1 MVGKRLRWS
10 IRLTVL
16 QGSGLVGFE
25 ATHERLVVVLQLH
38 GRIWV
43 GLLTSP
49 MDGFRFEACEAMVV
63 WQWRF
68 WCGRFRRLQ
77 VFGLRWSEI
86 PRSTLDEEAR
96 ALVMRFDQRVWMEDA
111 VSSRDLVCGRLIER
125 RDQADLG
132 ELLRRMDKNGVKE
145 LVAGD

>member
-1 MVGKRLRWS
+1 
-10 IRLTVL
+10 
-16 QGSGLVGFE
+16 
-25 ATHERLVVVLQLH
+25 
-38 GRIWV
+38 
-43 GLLTSP
+43 